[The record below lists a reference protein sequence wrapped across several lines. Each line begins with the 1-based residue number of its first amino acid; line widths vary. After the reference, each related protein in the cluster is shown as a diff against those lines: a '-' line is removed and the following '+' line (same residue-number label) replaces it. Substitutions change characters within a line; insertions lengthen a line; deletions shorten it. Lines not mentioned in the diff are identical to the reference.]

1 MKKNLILTAL
11 AVSVFVLSYGISCAQ
26 EPLKEDMPKPVPIEN
41 NSILPLQDNGVD
53 IKQEPNNH
61 FPGEFKR
68 PNDNHPKQIKGM
80 KPSKAE
86 MDAKKAEF
94 EKRLNLTEKQKKQIE
109 ENRKK
114 DHEKVKPLF
123 DQMRDKKH
131 ELRKIKRDN
140 TISPKDKEKKIGK
153 LKSEIKMLNEKA
165 DEYRQENMKKF
176 ESILTEE
183 QKQEFAKIKE
193 EQKKEMERR
202 RAEFEGRQNPEMKP
216 IPPEKPI
223 NLPSQE

>member
-11 AVSVFVLSYGISCAQ
+11 AVSVFVLGYGISYAQ
-26 EPLKEDMPKPVPIEN
+26 EPSKEDMPKPVPIEN

-53 IKQEPNNH
+53 IKQGPNNYFH
-61 FPGEFKR
+61 GEFKR
-68 PNDNHPKQIKGM
+68 PNDNYPQIKGM

-86 MDAKKAEF
+86 MEAKKAEF
-94 EKRLNLTEKQKKQIE
+94 ERRLNLTEKQKKKIE
-109 ENRKK
+109 ENKKK

-123 DQMRDKKH
+123 DQMREKKH

-153 LKSEIKMLNEKA
+153 LKSDIKILNDKA
-165 DEYRQENMKKF
+165 DKYRQENMKKF
-176 ESILTEE
+176 ESVLTEE
-183 QKQEFAKIKE
+183 QKQEFSKIKE
-193 EQKKEMERR
+193 EQKQEMERR